1 MSTRGQA
8 GLGWAGLDIGRAVC
22 TLSEWV
28 GARAAQAAGWD
39 VQAALDADADQA
51 RVENQARAAD
61 AQAFD
66 AATAALDG
74 H

>member
-1 MSTRGQA
+1 
-8 GLGWAGLDIGRAVC
+8 
-22 TLSEWV
+22 V